1 MKEQVLDISLW
12 QERLSDFSK
21 ARDWG
26 QFHNPKN
33 LSMALSVE
41 SSELVEIFQ
50 WLTLEQSSSLA
61 PELKKKVENEM
72 SDILMYLIRLSDVLD
87 IDLSKSID
95 EKFILNGEKY
105 PVELARGTA
114 KKYNELKTE

>member
-1 MKEQVLDISLW
+1 MKQVVDISLW
-12 QERLSDFSK
+12 KEKLEKFSK
-21 ARDWG
+21 DREWC

-50 WLTLEQSSSLA
+50 WLTAEQSNSLT
-61 PELKKKVENEM
+61 PELKRNAENEM

-87 IDLSKSID
+87 IDLSKAIE
-95 EKFILNGEKY
+95 EKFTLNGEKY

-114 KKYNELKTE
+114 KKYNELKSE